1 MSNLEMS
8 NSQNV
13 LTALA
18 ASVCDVTIIG
28 PQCYNNR
35 TTRYIVKKQ
44 QLHIFTLYT
53 KEGVESLRIFSPG
66 QKTKPL
72 KSEWSTV

>member
-18 ASVCDVTIIG
+18 VSVCDVTIILG
-28 PQCYNNR
+28 V
-35 TTRYIVKKQ
+35 TGK
-44 QLHIFTLYT
+44 LH
-53 KEGVESLRIFSPG
+53 ECSLALS
-66 QKTKPL
+66 
-72 KSEWSTV
+72 